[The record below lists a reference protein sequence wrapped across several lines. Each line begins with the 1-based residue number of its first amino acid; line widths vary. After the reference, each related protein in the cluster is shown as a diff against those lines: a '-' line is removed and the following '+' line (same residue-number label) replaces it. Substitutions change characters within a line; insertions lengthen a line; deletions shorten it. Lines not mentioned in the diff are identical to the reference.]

1 MNDANLKKMRPH
13 LWIFA
18 ALLLIFDLISCTREV
33 LGLAQRGFHWGW
45 WSWTPC
51 FYNIFLL
58 TEVILSRN
66 KNALIASCVL
76 LFLEFAADICL
87 LLGWN
92 GTGGMEL
99 PYALLYLAGMIAL
112 LIAEDNSFLKKLN
125 LVALGIT
132 VVGIFSIHL

>member
-1 MNDANLKKMRPH
+1 MNDANLKKLRPH

-18 ALLLIFDLISCTREV
+18 ALLLIFDVIFCTREV
-33 LGLAQRGFHWGW
+33 LSLAQRDFHWGW

-58 TEVILSRN
+58 TEVILSKN

-76 LFLEFAADICL
+76 LFLEFTADIFF

-92 GTGGMEL
+92 GTGGWEM
-99 PYALLYLAGMIAL
+99 PYSLLYLAGMIAL
-112 LIAEDNSFLKKLN
+112 LIAEDNSFLKKMN
-125 LVALGIT
+125 LVAIGIT
-132 VVGIFSIHL
+132 VVGICSVHL

>member
-13 LWIFA
+13 LLVFA
-18 ALLLIFDLISCTREV
+18 ALLLAFDVVSCTREV
-33 LGLAQRGFHWGW
+33 LNLARHGFHWGW

-51 FYNIFLL
+51 FYNIYLL
-58 TEVILSRN
+58 IEVILSRN

-76 LFLEFAADICL
+76 LFLEFMADICF

-92 GTGGMEL
+92 GTGGWEM

-112 LIAEDNSFLKKLN
+112 LIAEDNSSLKKMN
-125 LVALGIT
+125 LVAIGIT
-132 VVGIFSIHL
+132 VVGFCSVHL

>member
-33 LGLAQRGFHWGW
+33 LGLDQRGFHWGW

-76 LFLEFAADICL
+76 FFLELMADICL

-99 PYALLYLAGMIAL
+99 PFMLLYLAGMIAL
-112 LIAEDNSFLKKLN
+112 LIAEDNSFLKKMN

-132 VVGIFSIHL
+132 VVGICSVHL